1 MTKRRPSYCPI
12 RSWRCETVAITET
25 LGWRLL
31 AGEALFGPRTD
42 RCALRRR
49 LQSELRAERA
59 RRSGDPAG
67 YDLGR
72 HAALV
77 GAVAVLGGVRAD
89 EKAPPGGPDGAV
101 RKPFAAISG
110 PCGDAAG
117 RDPSAWRAASGPPR
131 SSGRPS
137 GSRPAGP
144 TSRDNLPGT
153 DCTGCAGGASAT

>member
-1 MTKRRPSYCPI
+1 MRSFWQAREVRLTKRKPSRCHI

-31 AGEALFGPRTD
+31 AGEALFGPRGD

-49 LQSELRAERA
+49 LQSDLRAERA

-77 GAVAVLGGVRAD
+77 GAVAVLGAVRTD
-89 EKAPPGGPDGAV
+89 EKAPPRRTG
-101 RKPFAAISG
+101 RRFAKA
-110 PCGDAAG
+110 
-117 RDPSAWRAASGPPR
+117 
-131 SSGRPS
+131 
-137 GSRPAGP
+137 
-144 TSRDNLPGT
+144 
-153 DCTGCAGGASAT
+153 